1 MQPSIHDSLLTG
13 YVVDGVARTLI
24 LHTRPHQGGGT
35 HWIDVVFHGLGWD
48 SRRENVENFF
58 LRNGTQL
65 FELSSSYGMHGWIA
79 AERMEQVIIETPDSR
94 DFSDSSDS

>member
-1 MQPSIHDSLLTG
+1 VAYHFEGDCLENIVFDVTRVPASTIVG
-13 YVVDGVARTLI
+13 DGKEFEERSKMYGA
-24 LHTRPHQGGGT
+24 PP
-35 HWIDVVFHGLGWD
+35 GWD